1 MAKSEVAKPAE
12 YRDLIRE
19 VYIDPIRTVVVIDD
33 EFPSLDGLI
42 ARELKEEGAWDGKP
56 DDANKVKEILQ
67 FCRKKEKAW
76 LVDVH
81 DGKYIPYRNDEII
94 APHLIHSDLMI
105 LDFHLG
111 DDDGRKAIK
120 ILKKL
125 AESNHFNMVIVYTNG
140 DPQAGGDIESVVRDI
155 TLGLIHPDESLH
167 FSVENEAEV
176 RSQLEMWEV
185 EDEEII
191 QKLNSEITSQTYLN
205 YRSHSENNC
214 KTFLEKTEN
223 ENLREL
229 FNNTPKTVQIE
240 HPDLL
245 KWLLLAKEQELF
257 NLKKL
262 SESNLGHVSTA
273 PSSSTGINWIRTDR
287 LFVTVVTK
295 QHPPQEL
302 PEKLLNALHEWCP
315 EPHRLLMSQM
325 RFLMDDRGVI
335 AESKVLGNNHIQVGW
350 LQELLD
356 SDSQTQNQVITD
368 TIFRHWEALGDELKQ
383 DIKIFAD
390 RLVSHLTT
398 SSNKNEV
405 IKKHSKI
412 NVQTESDNIAKHINC
427 YNCSKPAEGFHLTTG
442 HILEL
447 DVGSLE
453 KEYWICL
460 SPACDLV
467 PGRNEKGLIGRVK
480 DSMPFIAVKLEK
492 ATIKSAVK
500 NVNHNIFLFL
510 EIDNEICAFS
520 FHPDGDVK
528 RNPVWEQLI
537 AEKQGKF
544 EPKAKKLQIWRPG
557 GFSKNRRVTMQKFSA
572 RVAAQLRYEYALNL
586 LQRFG
591 GIMTRVGL
599 DFSK

>member
-1 MAKSEVAKPAE
+1 MAKSEVAKPVE

-42 ARELKEEGAWDGKP
+42 AKELKEDGAWNGKP
-56 DDANKVKEILQ
+56 DDVKKVKEILQ

-81 DGKYIPYRNDEII
+81 DGKNIPYKNDEII

-111 DDDGRKAIK
+111 DDGRKAIK

-125 AESNHFNMVIVYTNG
+125 ADSNHFNMVIVYTNG
-140 DPQAGGDIESVVRDI
+140 DPQTGGDIQSVVRDI
-155 TLGLIHPDESLH
+155 TLGLTHPDESLR
-167 FSVENEAEV
+167 FSEENEAKV
-176 RSQLEMWEV
+176 RSQLEMWEI
-185 EDEEII
+185 EDEEI
-191 QKLNSEITSQTYLN
+191 LNHLNAEITAQTYLN
-205 YRSHSENNC
+205 YRSNPENSC
-214 KTFLEKTEN
+214 KTFLEQTEN

-229 FNNTPKTVQIE
+229 FNSTPKTIPIE
-240 HPDLL
+240 HTDLFL
-245 KWLLLAKEQELF
+245 WLLLIKEKEML
-257 NLKKL
+257 NLKRL
-262 SESNLGHVSTA
+262 SDTYLGHVSTA
-273 PSSSTGINWIRTDR
+273 PSLGTGINWIRTDR
-287 LFVTVVTK
+287 LFVTVITK

-302 PEKLLNALHEWCP
+302 PEKLLDALHEWCP

-350 LQELLD
+350 LQELLE
-356 SDSQTQNQVITD
+356 SDPQTQNQVITD

-383 DIKIFAD
+383 DIKVFTN
-390 RLVSHLTT
+390 RLVSHLT
-398 SSNKNEV
+398 SSAKNEV
-405 IKKHSKI
+405 IKKHCKI
-412 NVQTESDNIAKHINC
+412 NVQSESENIAKHINC
-427 YNCSKPAEGFHLTTG
+427 YNCSKPADGFHLTTG

-447 DVGSLE
+447 DAENSE

-467 PGRNEKGLIGRVK
+467 PGQKEKGLIGRVK
-480 DSMPFIAVKLEK
+480 DSMPFMAVKLEK
-492 ATIKSAVK
+492 VAIKDAVK
-500 NVNHNIFLFL
+500 NINRNIFLFL
-510 EIDNEICAFS
+510 EISNKIYAFS
-520 FHPDGDVK
+520 FHPAGDVK
-528 RNPVWEQLI
+528 QNPIWEQLI

-544 EPKAKKLQIWRPG
+544 ESKAKKMHIWRPS
-557 GFSKNRRVTMQKFSA
+557 GFAKNRRVTMQKYNS
-572 RVAAQLRYEYALNL
+572 RIAAQLRYEYALNL

-591 GIMTRVGL
+591 AIMTRVGL